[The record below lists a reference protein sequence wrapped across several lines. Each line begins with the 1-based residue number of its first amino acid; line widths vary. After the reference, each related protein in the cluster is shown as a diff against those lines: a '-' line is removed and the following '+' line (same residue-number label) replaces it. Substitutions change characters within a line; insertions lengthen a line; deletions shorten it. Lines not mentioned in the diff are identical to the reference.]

1 MDKAAIIKRIQQ
13 TVKKLPEDKMHEV
26 VDFADYL
33 LHKTSAVQESNVS
46 QSLSE
51 LDQASLNHLE
61 DELRDYR
68 KLYPH
73 E

>member
-1 MDKAAIIKRIQQ
+1 MDKTAIIKRIEQ
-13 TVKKLPEDKMHEV
+13 TVKKLPEGKMHEV
-26 VDFADYL
+26 ADFADYL
-33 LHKTSAVQESNVS
+33 LHKTSSVQESDVS
-46 QSLSE
+46 RSLSE

>member
-1 MDKAAIIKRIQQ
+1 MDKAALIRHIQQ
-13 TVKKLPEDKMHEV
+13 TVKKLPEDKMCEV
-26 VDFADYL
+26 ADFADYL
-33 LHKTSAVQESNVS
+33 LHKASARQESDVS
-46 QSLSE
+46 RRLSE

-61 DELRDYR
+61 DEFRDYR

>member
-13 TVKKLPEDKMHEV
+13 TVKKLPEEKMHEV
-26 VDFADYL
+26 ADFADYL
-33 LHKTSAVQESNVS
+33 LHKASSGQAEDVNK
-46 QSLSE
+46 SLSE